1 MEKLKRN
8 KSVKSIEIIDNN
20 RSSFI
25 KDTKQKLK
33 SKKYLS
39 KQNSCLTI
47 FQTKKLKNSNSQSL
61 YYSQYQSS
69 TNRTKKHFKKN
80 ISSLSVSEMDDLKN
94 DIFTVYNTIQKNRES
109 YKNYNS
115 KVRKTE
121 KSNLNYS
128 TTILSKNITKNNN
141 NKFEKY
147 DKANMAYEIYHDY
160 NKLSFNGFNIP
171 FIKKMELYNLKRC
184 LKDAEIDKYLK
195 IKSPKLPEKKIVQTF
210 NRLIEDSNRRYF
222 CIANKEKRKKEI
234 ENLEKKKNNNLN
246 TKRKKNAIEVSE
258 RLYPKPNKKIPIS
271 NKNIINEDNKNEN
284 ENKIKNDKPNEKKST
299 LKKSKSLSN
308 IKQINEI
315 TNRLYYQQ
323 INKKDFGYKLFL
335 EKIQQLNENANNDC
349 YSKKNDDIMTFEE
362 LVQLRKSNKNKNI
375 NKQQKSNIYGNQE
388 KSSMVYKFNDD
399 SFEDANTNYK
409 TISNNFLSTNKSRT
423 SQRTTYNREFQ
434 SNDNKIDENN
444 VPIKI
449 NDKNNFEDN
458 NIDILS
464 NMGINE
470 NYLQIFQQNRK

>member
-109 YKNYNS
+109 YKKFNS
-115 KVRKTE
+115 SPRKSQ
-121 KSNLNYS
+121 KLHLNYS
-128 TTILSKNITKNNN
+128 TKILNKNITKNNN
-141 NKFEKY
+141 KYEKY
-147 DKANMAYEIYHDY
+147 DKTNMAYEIYHDY
-160 NKLSFNGFNIP
+160 NKLSFNEFNIP
-171 FIKKMELYNLKRC
+171 FIMKMELYNLKRC

-195 IKSPKLPEKKIVQTF
+195 IKSPKLSEKKIVQTF

-222 CIANKEKRKKEI
+222 CIAEREKKKKEN
-234 ENLEKKKNNNLN
+234 EVLVKKKNNKFISN
-246 TKRKKNAIEVSE
+246 RSKNVID
-258 RLYPKPNKKIPIS
+258 RLYPKTNKKISQS
-271 NKNIINEDNKNEN
+271 NKNKIDEVKKNEST
-284 ENKIKNDKPNEKKST
+284 EKIKNNKSNEKKNS

-308 IKQINEI
+308 VKQINEI

-323 INKKDFGYKLFL
+323 MNKNDFGYKLFL
-335 EKIQQLNENANNDC
+335 EKINELNENSNNDC
-349 YSKKNDDIMTFEE
+349 CEKKNDDIMTFEE
-362 LVQLRKSNKNKNI
+362 LIQLRESNNNINKNKR
-375 NKQQKSNIYGNQE
+375 QKSNVYGNQD
-388 KSSMVYKFNDD
+388 KNNIIYKFHDD
-399 SFEDANTNYK
+399 SLEDENTNYK
-409 TISNNFLSTNKSRT
+409 TSSNNFLNTNKNRV
-423 SQRTTYNREFQ
+423 SQKNIINREFQ
-434 SNDNKIDENN
+434 VNENKINEYNM
-444 VPIKI
+444 PIKI
-449 NDKNNFEDN
+449 NEKNNFEDN
-458 NIDILS
+458 NEEILS
-464 NMGINE
+464 SM
-470 NYLQIFQQNRK
+470 